1 MLLQG
6 YLRGAWG
13 FKGYV
18 VSDCDA
24 VVDIYEHHKYAPDA
38 ATGVA
43 VALRYGVDSEC
54 NNATLGG
61 RTDLGDRYKE
71 SLARG
76 HIGMGD
82 IDTALVRL
90 FSARYRNGDLPGQ
103 IGRASCRERGCPYV

>member
-54 NNATLGG
+54 HNATPGG
-61 RTDLGDRYKE
+61 RTDLGDRYQE
-71 SLARG
+71 ELPRAP
-76 HIGMGD
+76 IGMSD
-82 IDTALVRL
+82 IHPALAPL
-90 FSARYRNGDLPGQ
+90 LSARYPNSYLPGTP
-103 IGRASCRERGCPYV
+103 GRAGSREKGY